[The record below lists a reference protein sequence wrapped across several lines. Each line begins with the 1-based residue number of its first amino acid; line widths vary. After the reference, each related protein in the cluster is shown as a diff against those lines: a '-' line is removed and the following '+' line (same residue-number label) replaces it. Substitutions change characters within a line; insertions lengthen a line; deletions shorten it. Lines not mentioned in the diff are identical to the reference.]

1 MKLPSAK
8 KLHLVLSTRRI
19 EALSDGVF
27 AIVMTLLIL
36 SFNIIDPTGAELK
49 QSISERISNQWP
61 AFLHFVES
69 FVILAYF
76 WVKHH
81 QQFHFINK
89 SDQRILWLNLLGLM
103 FICMIPF
110 STTIMTDYG
119 NERIAALF
127 FEGNMLAV
135 GLIYYIKW
143 VYATNKRRL
152 VDKELD
158 KSIIEFYKKINMLV
172 PIISVAAIIVSIFYP
187 RIGTELYFLLPAVPI
202 VAFMRR

>member
-1 MKLPSAK
+1 MRLPSAK

-36 SFNIIDPTGAELK
+36 SFNIIDPTSAEL
-49 QSISERISNQWP
+49 QQPLAERITSQWP

-89 SDQRILWLNLLGLM
+89 SDQRILWLNLAGLM

-110 STTIMTDYG
+110 STTVMTDYG
-119 NERIAALF
+119 NDKIAALF

-135 GLIYYIKW
+135 GLIYHYEWI
-143 VYATNKRRL
+143 YATNKRRL

-158 KSIIEFYKKINMLV
+158 KSIIEFYKKINLLV
-172 PIISVAAIIVSIFYP
+172 PIISVVAIIVSIFYA
-187 RIGTELYFLLPAVPI
+187 RLGTGLYFLLPAIPI
-202 VAFMRR
+202 FAFRRR